1 MSEETV
7 AQRVIRV
14 IATNKKMAPEE
25 LSPATRFED
34 LKMDSLDALNMI
46 FALEEEFDIDIPN
59 EEAAKMKSVDEA
71 IHGVE
76 ELLKAKSS
84 ASRPTDLSRF
94 LSAFRIDGSSST
106 TKTRFCGFFIRRS
119 LRPAA

>member
-71 IHGVE
+71 IHGVGV
-76 ELLKAKSS
+76 LLKAKSS
-84 ASRPTDLSRF
+84 ASN
-94 LSAFRIDGSSST
+94 
-106 TKTRFCGFFIRRS
+106 
-119 LRPAA
+119 

>member
-14 IATNKKMAPEE
+14 IAANKKMTPEE

-84 ASRPTDLSRF
+84 ASN
-94 LSAFRIDGSSST
+94 
-106 TKTRFCGFFIRRS
+106 
-119 LRPAA
+119 

>member
-1 MSEETV
+1 MTEEAI

-14 IATNKKMAPEE
+14 VAKNKKMAPGE

-46 FALEEEFDIDIPN
+46 FALEEEFDINIPN
-59 EEAAKMKSVDEA
+59 EEAVKMKSVEEA

-84 ASRPTDLSRF
+84 LSN
-94 LSAFRIDGSSST
+94 
-106 TKTRFCGFFIRRS
+106 
-119 LRPAA
+119 

>member
-7 AQRVIRV
+7 GQKVIRV
-14 IATNKKMAPEE
+14 IAMNKKMAPEE
-25 LSPATRFED
+25 LSPASRFED

-46 FALEEEFDIDIPN
+46 FALEEEFDINIPN
-59 EEAAKMKSVDEA
+59 EEAAKMKSVEEA

-84 ASRPTDLSRF
+84 ASH
-94 LSAFRIDGSSST
+94 
-106 TKTRFCGFFIRRS
+106 
-119 LRPAA
+119 

>member
-1 MSEETV
+1 MSEETIQ
-7 AQRVIRV
+7 QRVIRV
-14 IATNKKMAPEE
+14 IAKNKKIEPEE

-59 EEAAKMKSVDEA
+59 EEAAKMKSIEEA

-76 ELLKAKSS
+76 ELLKAK
-84 ASRPTDLSRF
+84 
-94 LSAFRIDGSSST
+94 G
-106 TKTRFCGFFIRRS
+106 
-119 LRPAA
+119 AAAN

>member
-1 MSEETV
+1 MSEEAI

-14 IATNKKMAPEE
+14 IAKNKKMAPEE
-25 LSPATRFED
+25 LSSVARFED

-46 FALEEEFDIDIPN
+46 FALEEEFDINIPN
-59 EEAAKMKSVDEA
+59 EGAVKMKSVEEA

-84 ASRPTDLSRF
+84 LSN
-94 LSAFRIDGSSST
+94 
-106 TKTRFCGFFIRRS
+106 
-119 LRPAA
+119 

>member
-1 MSEETV
+1 MSEEAV
-7 AQRVIRV
+7 GQRVIRV
-14 IATNKKMAPEE
+14 IAMNKKMAPEE

-59 EEAAKMKSVDEA
+59 EEASKMKSVDEA

-76 ELLKAKSS
+76 ELLKAKSLVS
-84 ASRPTDLSRF
+84 D
-94 LSAFRIDGSSST
+94 
-106 TKTRFCGFFIRRS
+106 
-119 LRPAA
+119 

>member
-1 MSEETV
+1 MSEDIE
-7 AQRVIRV
+7 QRVIRV
-14 IATNKKMAPEE
+14 IAKNKKMAPEE
-25 LSPATRFED
+25 LSASTRFDD

-71 IHGVE
+71 IHGVD

-84 ASRPTDLSRF
+84 ASN
-94 LSAFRIDGSSST
+94 
-106 TKTRFCGFFIRRS
+106 
-119 LRPAA
+119 

>member
-1 MSEETV
+1 
-7 AQRVIRV
+7 
-14 IATNKKMAPEE
+14 MAALRQVRP
-25 LSPATRFED
+25 TRFED

-46 FALEEEFDIDIPN
+46 FALEEEFDINIPN

-84 ASRPTDLSRF
+84 ASS
-94 LSAFRIDGSSST
+94 
-106 TKTRFCGFFIRRS
+106 
-119 LRPAA
+119 

>member
-14 IATNKKMAPEE
+14 IAMNKKMAPEE
-25 LSPATRFED
+25 LSPASRFED
-34 LKMDSLDALNMI
+34 RKMDSLDALNMI

-59 EEAAKMKSVDEA
+59 EEAAKMKSVEEA
-71 IHGVE
+71 IQGVE

-84 ASRPTDLSRF
+84 ASH
-94 LSAFRIDGSSST
+94 
-106 TKTRFCGFFIRRS
+106 
-119 LRPAA
+119 

>member
-14 IATNKKMAPEE
+14 IAANKKMPPEE

-59 EEAAKMKSVDEA
+59 EEAANMKSVEEA

-84 ASRPTDLSRF
+84 APN
-94 LSAFRIDGSSST
+94 
-106 TKTRFCGFFIRRS
+106 
-119 LRPAA
+119 

>member
-14 IATNKKMAPEE
+14 VAMNKKMAPEE
-25 LSPATRFED
+25 LSADTRFED

-46 FALEEEFDIDIPN
+46 FALEEEFDVDIPN
-59 EEAAKMKSVDEA
+59 EEAANMKSVGEA

-84 ASRPTDLSRF
+84 ASN
-94 LSAFRIDGSSST
+94 
-106 TKTRFCGFFIRRS
+106 
-119 LRPAA
+119 

>member
-7 AQRVIRV
+7 AQKVIRV
-14 IATNKKMAPEE
+14 VAMNKKMAPEE
-25 LSPATRFED
+25 LSPASRFED

-46 FALEEEFDIDIPN
+46 FALEEEFDINIPN

-71 IHGVE
+71 IHGVQ

-84 ASRPTDLSRF
+84 AS
-94 LSAFRIDGSSST
+94 
-106 TKTRFCGFFIRRS
+106 K
-119 LRPAA
+119 

>member
-14 IATNKKMAPEE
+14 IAINKKMEPED
-25 LSPATRFED
+25 LSPASRFED
-34 LKMDSLDALNMI
+34 LKMHSLDVLNMI
-46 FALEEEFDIDIPN
+46 FALEEEFDINIPN

-84 ASRPTDLSRF
+84 AS
-94 LSAFRIDGSSST
+94 
-106 TKTRFCGFFIRRS
+106 K
-119 LRPAA
+119 

>member
-25 LSPATRFED
+25 LSPASRFED

-46 FALEEEFDIDIPN
+46 FALEEEFDINIPN

-71 IHGVE
+71 IQGVE

-84 ASRPTDLSRF
+84 APN
-94 LSAFRIDGSSST
+94 
-106 TKTRFCGFFIRRS
+106 
-119 LRPAA
+119 

>member
-1 MSEETV
+1 MRLCCARMSEQAI

-14 IATNKKMAPEE
+14 IAKNKKMPAEE
-25 LSPATRFED
+25 LSAATRFDD

-59 EEAAKMKSVDEA
+59 EEAAKMKSIGEA

-84 ASRPTDLSRF
+84 LA
-94 LSAFRIDGSSST
+94 
-106 TKTRFCGFFIRRS
+106 K
-119 LRPAA
+119 